1 MKDNTN
7 KGYLSAQGYFGLSR
21 YTNNF
26 NNQQTSNQ
34 SLGNNPVNSQDTS
47 KVMAQGRVQNEGFD
61 FAHFLVQEKKKMEPK
76 FLSKN
81 KKSDFKGLHPSNG
94 GGGKS
99 LKTFSICFELSW
111 PTILATRPSR
121 ISPCT
126 FMWSFD
132 PEANW

>member
-61 FAHFLVQEKKKMEPK
+61 FAHFLVQEKKRWNPN
-76 FLSKN
+76 FC
-81 KKSDFKGLHPSNG
+81 
-94 GGGKS
+94 
-99 LKTFSICFELSW
+99 LKTRKVTSKAYIHLMAEEENLS
-111 PTILATRPSR
+111 RPSPYVL
-121 ISPCT
+121 SYHGQQ
-126 FMWSFD
+126 S
-132 PEANW
+132 